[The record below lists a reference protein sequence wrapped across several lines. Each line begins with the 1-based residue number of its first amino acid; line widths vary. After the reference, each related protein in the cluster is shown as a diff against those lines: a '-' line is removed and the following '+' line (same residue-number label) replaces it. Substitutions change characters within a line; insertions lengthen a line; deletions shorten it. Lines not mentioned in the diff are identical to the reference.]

1 MSTLPTDDPSQTN
14 SKRPSILVV
23 DDDEKAL
30 RLLSVA
36 LAATPFE
43 IETVASGKE
52 AMKRIA
58 ERVPELMV
66 LDFEMPDLDG
76 AEICAQIRRS
86 ELPEVKN
93 LPIVMLT
100 AHTGEAEE
108 LKCLDAGANDFVTKP
123 VSAAVLQA
131 RISTQLRLR
140 SHVKELER
148 WNKAYE
154 ADLACARSMQQG
166 LVPQMTPAAQDW
178 QIQARY
184 APLIEVGG
192 DMYGWESLPDDRLL
206 FWMADGIGHGT
217 AAALITAL
225 VAHLFSKHSELAVSP
240 SEVLAR
246 VNRDFIKAVS
256 GKSFMTAC
264 CAIVENDGSVV
275 FSGVGNPPLLVRR
288 SNGKVESFASD
299 KAMLGVDPDLKP
311 SENAVSMSQGDTL
324 LLYTDGLHSRRGK
337 DGEKFGPQVVEDA
350 LADGGLAEEM
360 ITDLMARIS
369 SRSDGSAVFD
379 DLAVIALRR
388 LE

>member
-1 MSTLPTDDPSQTN
+1 MSTFPADDSFPTSA
-14 SKRPSILVV
+14 KRPSILVV

-43 IETVASGKE
+43 IETVSSGKE
-52 AMKRIA
+52 ALERIA

-76 AEICAQIRRS
+76 AEICARVRQTES
-86 ELPEVKN
+86 PEVKN

-108 LKCLDAGANDFVTKP
+108 LRCLDAGANDFVTKP

-131 RISTQLRLR
+131 RITTQLRLR
-140 SHVKELER
+140 SHARELER

-166 LVPQMTPAAQDW
+166 LVPQTVPAVRDW

-184 APLIEVGG
+184 TPLMEVGG
-192 DMYGWESLPDDRLL
+192 DMYGWESLPEDRHL
-206 FWMADGIGHGT
+206 FWLADGIGHGT

-225 VAHLFSKHSELAVSP
+225 VAHLFRKHAELAVSP

-264 CAIVENDGSVV
+264 CAIVEADGSVV

-288 SNGKVESFASD
+288 ANGKVESFASD

-311 SENAVSMSQGDTL
+311 GENAVSMSQGDTMV
-324 LLYTDGLHSRRGK
+324 LYTDGLHSRRGK
-337 DGEKFGPQVVEDA
+337 DGEKFGPQVVEEA

-369 SRSDGSAVFD
+369 SRSDGTAVFD
-379 DLAVIALRR
+379 DLAVMVLRR